1 MTTSPKR
8 SIERADILD
17 RADYLP
23 LRKDQR
29 TRMSVL
35 KKDRRVEVGP
45 FATFYFEN
53 WETIRHQIL
62 EMVYI
67 ENGGEAQIAEEIE
80 AYGPLVPTG
89 KELVATV
96 MFEIDEP
103 ARRATQLNRIGGIE
117 HKTFLQA
124 GGEQIRGI
132 PDPSRENTSPEG
144 KASSVQF
151 FHFKLTPV
159 ALDAFRSPGA
169 QILLGFD
176 HPNYGHIALVPE
188 PVRAA
193 LAGDL

>member
-1 MTTSPKR
+1 MASSPKR

-17 RADYLP
+17 RAAYLP
-23 LRKDQR
+23 IRKEER
-29 TRMSVL
+29 TRMAAL
-35 KKDRRVEVGP
+35 KQHRRVEVGP
-45 FATFYFEN
+45 FATFYFES
-53 WETIRHQIL
+53 WDTIRHQIL

-89 KELVATV
+89 GELVTTV

-103 ARRATQLNRIGGIE
+103 VRRTTQLSRIGGIE

-132 PDPSRENTSPEG
+132 PDPHRENTSPEG

-151 FHFKLTPV
+151 FHFPLTPAV
-159 ALDAFRSPGA
+159 IDAFRSPGA

-193 LAGDL
+193 LMGDL

>member
-29 TRMSVL
+29 TRMSAV
-35 KKDRRVEVGP
+35 KRDRRVEVGP

-67 ENGGEAQIAEEIE
+67 ENGGEVQIAEEIE

-89 KELVATV
+89 GELVATV

-103 ARRATQLNRIGGIE
+103 VRRTTQLGRIGGIE

-132 PDPSRENTSPEG
+132 PDPNRENTSPEG

-151 FHFKLTPV
+151 FHFPLTP
-159 ALDAFRSPGA
+159 AAIDAFRSPGA

-176 HPNYGHIALVPE
+176 HPNYGHIALVPD

>member
-1 MTTSPKR
+1 MSTSPKR
-8 SIERADILD
+8 SIDRADILD

-29 TRMSVL
+29 TRMSAL

-89 KELVATV
+89 GELVATV

-103 ARRATQLNRIGGIE
+103 ARRLTQLNRIGGIE

-124 GGEQIRGI
+124 GGEKIRGL
-132 PDPSRENTSPEG
+132 PDPNRENTSPEG

-151 FHFKLTPV
+151 FHFKLTPAATDV
-159 ALDAFRSPGA
+159 FRSPGA

-176 HPNYGHIALVPE
+176 HPNYGHIALVPDA
-188 PVRAA
+188 VRAA

>member
-1 MTTSPKR
+1 MSTSPKR
-8 SIERADILD
+8 SIDRADILD

-29 TRMSVL
+29 TRMSAL

-80 AYGPLVPTG
+80 AYAPLVPTG
-89 KELVATV
+89 GELVATV

-103 ARRATQLNRIGGIE
+103 ARRLTQLNRIGGIE

-124 GGEQIRGI
+124 GGEKIRGI

-151 FHFKLTPV
+151 FHFKLTP
-159 ALDAFRSPGA
+159 AAIDAFRSPDA

-176 HPNYGHIALVPE
+176 HPNYGHIALVPDA
-188 PVRAA
+188 VRAA
-193 LAGDL
+193 LAADL